1 MTRYAPAFDAVVA
14 PDARVER
21 LADGFTWAEGPA
33 WVADG
38 GYLLFTDVPENRLH
52 RWSESEGLSVF
63 LEPSGYAGSDTEALR
78 EAGANGLS
86 VESAGTVLMADSSS
100 RSIERLDLATKRL
113 EEGKADLFAFG
124 RPYIANPD
132 LVARMRAGAPLAKPD
147 ESTMYGGGAEGY
159 VDYPPMDATAD
170 QA

>member
-1 MTRYAPAFDAVVA
+1 MAPFDFDSLRQRFSRTYIANN
-14 PDARVER
+14 
-21 LADGFTWAEGPA
+21 
-33 WVADG
+33 
-38 GYLLFTDVPENRLH
+38 GYD
-52 RWSESEGLSVF
+52 
-63 LEPSGYAGSDTEALR
+63 
-78 EAGANGLS
+78 
-86 VESAGTVLMADSSS
+86 
-100 RSIERLDLATKRL
+100 LDLATKRL

-132 LVARMRAGAPLAKPD
+132 LVARMKAGAPLAKPD